1 VDQRWATLARYV
13 GDVPEFLGDHW
24 GRQPWHGP
32 APDGGF
38 SDLLTM
44 ADIDELITNGGL
56 RRSMCRVVKDGVSVH
71 SRHWTRTLRFGN
83 AEAGDVIDPRRLYGH
98 YDAGA
103 TVILFSVEHYHPQV
117 ARLCR
122 DLELALSHPTEAHI
136 FLTPPLA
143 RGLQL
148 HMDGEETLL
157 LQLDG
162 AKRWAVHG
170 RMAGDELP
178 VNGRQVTAEEA
189 GPPLLDVD
197 LQAGECLYI
206 PRGFPHVGTSLST
219 FSVHLSVQVLPVTW
233 AQVLRGL
240 YDQVASSDSFREA
253 LPVGFAADPAG
264 LAQALGPRLAEL
276 AAQLAK
282 LDVEQVAAGV
292 GQRFL
297 DGLQPS
303 LHGQLQALSALA
315 DVDDGTVLGRRPGT
329 AWRIEPVDDGELAVH
344 GNAGTFRLPADQEPA
359 LRRLLTAAGGMRVA
373 ELEPMLPD
381 AAARAELVR
390 LLVRNGL
397 LIPLT

>member
-1 VDQRWATLARYV
+1 
-13 GDVPEFLGDHW
+13 
-24 GRQPWHGP
+24 
-32 APDGGF
+32 
-38 SDLLTM
+38 M
-44 ADIDELITNGGL
+44 
-56 RRSMCRVVKDGVSVH
+56 
-71 SRHWTRTLRFGN
+71 
-83 AEAGDVIDPRRLYGH
+83 
-98 YDAGA
+98 
-103 TVILFSVEHYHPQV
+103 
-117 ARLCR
+117 
-122 DLELALSHPTEAHI
+122 
-136 FLTPPLA
+136 
-143 RGLQL
+143 
-148 HMDGEETLL
+148 
-157 LQLDG
+157 
-162 AKRWAVHG
+162 
-170 RMAGDELP
+170 
-178 VNGRQVTAEEA
+178 
-189 GPPLLDVD
+189 
-197 LQAGECLYI
+197 
-206 PRGFPHVGTSLST
+206 
-219 FSVHLSVQVLPVTW
+219 QVLPVTW